1 MLTYSSHC
9 WVPFHIEIFQNGS
22 CKLQNFLKR
31 MHENLYND
39 IMNMKEILL
48 HQDSLTFVK
57 GKFLV
62 GSKRKKRFRNKANIT
77 NRFAMEK

>member
-1 MLTYSSHC
+1 
-9 WVPFHIEIFQNGS
+9 
-22 CKLQNFLKR
+22 
-31 MHENLYND
+31 
-39 IMNMKEILL
+39 MNMKEILL

-62 GSKRKKRFRNKANIT
+62 GSKRKKRFTNKANIT